1 MDEACAEL
9 NKTGCELSKEA
20 AAVLKEYR
28 WPGNVRE
35 LKNVIRRTVL
45 LTREDAVQPEDIQFM
60 LSDKDEGRQLMSAQ
74 MPLKE
79 LTAVAVR
86 EVERKAIKK
95 ALDAAGGNK
104 SKAAPMLQIDYK
116 TLLTKIKEY
125 GIK

>member
-1 MDEACAEL
+1 
-9 NKTGCELSKEA
+9 
-20 AAVLKEYR
+20 
-28 WPGNVRE
+28 

-45 LTREDAVQPEDIQFM
+45 LTREDVVPPEDIQFM
-60 LSDKDEGRQLMSAQ
+60 LSDKEEDRQLMSAQ